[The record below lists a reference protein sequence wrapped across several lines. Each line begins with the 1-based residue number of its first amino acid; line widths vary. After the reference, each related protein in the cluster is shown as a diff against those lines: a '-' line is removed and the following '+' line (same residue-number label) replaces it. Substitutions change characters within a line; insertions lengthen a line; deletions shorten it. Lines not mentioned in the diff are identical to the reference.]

1 MELDE
6 MKLAWQALDRRL
18 AAQQAIQ
25 WQGFRDG
32 RLGRMQLRLRPLAW
46 WLVVQIPLGVALML
60 WGIASW
66 SGHLGD
72 ARAMAPGVVMQVF
85 GLLSVMIPARTL
97 VLLRGIDYAAP
108 VLEIQ
113 RRLADLR
120 AWRVRVE
127 GPASALLGS
136 VIWIPALLMLAQAD
150 GDRFGMNLWD
160 HARPGLLAWLV
171 SSALVSLAL
180 VGLGYLLLRRLGRLD
195 WLANHLA
202 GASLRRAQAE
212 LDALRQFEEEAA

>member
-32 RLGRMQLRLRPLAW
+32 RLERMQHRLRPLAW
-46 WLVVQIPLGVALML
+46 WLVVQIPLGAALML
-60 WGIASW
+60 CGIVSW

-97 VLLRGIDYAAP
+97 VLLRGIDFAAP

-127 GPASALLGS
+127 GPVSALLGS

-150 GDRFGMNLWD
+150 ADRFGLNLWD
-160 HARPGLLAWLV
+160 HARPGLVGWLV

>member
-6 MKLAWQALDRRL
+6 MKQAWRALDRRL

-25 WQGFRDG
+25 WEGFRDG
-32 RLGRMQLRLRPLAW
+32 RMARLQQRLQPLAW
-46 WLVVQIPLGVALML
+46 WLVAQIPLGMALMA

-72 ARAMAPGVVMQVF
+72 ARVMAPGLVMQAF
-85 GLLSVMIPARTL
+85 GLLSMMIPARTL
-97 VLLRGIDYAAP
+97 VMLRQIDYASP

-120 AWRVRVE
+120 AWRVRMEAPV
-127 GPASALLGS
+127 SALIGS
-136 VIWIPALLMLAQAD
+136 VIWIPALLMLAQAE
-150 GDRFGMNLWD
+150 GDRFGMNIWD

-171 SSALVSLAL
+171 LSTLVSLAL
-180 VGLGYLLLRRLGRLD
+180 VGMAYVVLRRLGKLD

-202 GASLRRAQAE
+202 GASVRRAQAE
-212 LDALRQFEEEAA
+212 LDALARFERENG

>member
-6 MKLAWQALDRRL
+6 MKQAWQTLDRRL

-32 RLGRMQLRLRPLAW
+32 RLARLQHRLRPLAW
-46 WLVVQIPLGVALML
+46 WLMVQIPLGVALML

-66 SGHLGD
+66 SGHLDD
-72 ARAMAPGVVMQVF
+72 ARAMAPGAVMQVF

-97 VLLRGIDYAAP
+97 ALLRGIDYAAP

-127 GPASALLGS
+127 GPVSALLGS

-150 GDRFGMNLWD
+150 ADRFGVNLWD
-160 HARPGLLAWLV
+160 RARPGVVGWLV

-202 GASLRRAQAE
+202 GASLRQAQAE